1 VKLSLSPA
9 RRSWR
14 NCGHDSSGEA
24 MDYRFSPEARVDLLA
39 AADFYETQQ
48 PGLGT
53 EFAVDVGLGLARL
66 LEAPG
71 RWPELEPG
79 IRRYRLDRF
88 PYGLIYRITSARMVE
103 IIAVF
108 DLRRRPGS
116 WRRGRD
122 S

>member
-1 VKLSLSPA
+1 M
-9 RRSWR
+9 
-14 NCGHDSSGEA
+14 N
-24 MDYRFSPEARVDLLA
+24 YRFSPEARVDLLA
-39 AADFYETQQ
+39 AADFYEMQR

-53 EFAVDVGLGLARL
+53 EFAVDIGLALARV

-88 PYGLIYRITSARMVE
+88 PYALIYRVVTSQTLD

-108 DLRRRPGS
+108 DLRRKPGTWHGDRNS
-116 WRRGRD
+116 
-122 S
+122 